1 MPRGPA
7 GGKSTR
13 QRIIETALEEFAARG
28 FDGAKVDRIARR
40 ARVNKAMLY
49 YHFRSKA
56 ALYLEILREQFG
68 ALGEAV
74 AASNDPDLTPAEQL
88 RQFIDTIAR
97 EALARPHFPSIWLR
111 EIAEGGRHIDQ
122 TVVLALRRVLETIIR
137 ILADGQVRGDF
148 RRANPLV
155 VHISIVAP
163 LMFFA
168 ASAPFRERAG
178 QLAPHDVNMPTLDAM
193 IAHVQAA
200 TLAVLA
206 DPSAQPASPG
216 LRRSAEASR
225 GGQSRRSR

>member
-1 MPRGPA
+1 MARGAVA
-7 GGKSTR
+7 GRSTR

-56 ALYLEILREQFG
+56 ALYLEILREQFS

-74 AASNDPDLTPAEQL
+74 AAARDSNQPPADQL
-88 RQFIDTIAR
+88 RAFIETIAH

-122 TVVLALRRVLETIIR
+122 TVVLALRRVLETIVR
-137 ILADGQVRGDF
+137 ILADGQVRGEF
-148 RRANPLV
+148 RKANPLV
-155 VHISIVAP
+155 VHMSIVAP

-178 QLAPHDVNMPTLDAM
+178 ELAPHDVSMPTLDAM
-193 IAHVQAA
+193 ISHVQAA

-206 DPSAQPASPG
+206 VQEPTAPV
-216 LRRSAEASR
+216 R
-225 GGQSRRSR
+225 SRRSR